1 VFSKPLSVCKSKRHP
16 LGMSFT
22 FCGAGDGMLLR
33 LRYAIF
39 AYAHIRTKVLA
50 RNTSKK
56 IATQKGSDIFWSW

>member
-1 VFSKPLSVCKSKRHP
+1 
-16 LGMSFT
+16 MSFT